1 MGWSLLEECKLGHSN
16 GARIEL
22 VSGTWQRPVE
32 IYPRIPECISAD
44 EQAQLIRQGIVF
56 ARAQKAGLPS
66 KKNA

>member
-1 MGWSLLEECKLGHSN
+1 MGWSLLENSKLRHSN
-16 GARIEL
+16 GAHIEL

-32 IYPRIPECISAD
+32 IYPRIPECMSAD

-56 ARAQKAGLPS
+56 ARRHQASISP